1 MSSVR
6 RITDLVRRTL
16 TPSFLFSHVAV
27 PLGVMALYFTLASML
42 LPPGVNQVFAARSA
56 KYSWPIVILLWIA
69 FFAVLWARKLRIHPG
84 KIPGENASPSDL
96 ILLLLPLAPVVQYI
110 VNNDEILSWVD
121 ALLVLSAFA
130 LLAAVVV
137 IIVPILLGRTGSAR
151 PVMYLGLAFAFT
163 ITYMASLS
171 RQFAW
176 HENGSLK
183 VQLPVFGGVW
193 LLGWLL
199 FRLKQR
205 KLMHFMIAASFLANS
220 TVQIYARESERS
232 PEDPGQARSM
242 LEELVGSREP
252 PVTPNIYLL
261 VYDAYVVNETMLA
274 YGIDNRAQERY
285 LEEQGFTIYPHTYS
299 VEAYSVGS
307 MSPVLNASYT
317 LEDYARR
324 AVSGD
329 GVVQNL
335 LRDYGYKTYGV
346 FPSDYY
352 FRGILPSYDY
362 AFPGYSHP
370 AALLSRAILE
380 GEFRFDIGFDDIS
393 RDQFL
398 QEKDR
403 VLSELSEDP
412 RFLYTHSTLPGHTQ
426 TSGACLPNE
435 VELFRERLAQ
445 ANLEMRNDIE
455 TVIENDPGAIV
466 IVAGDHGP
474 HLTKNCASTGDA
486 YEISEITRLD
496 IQDRFGTFLAIRWPT
511 ANFAQ
516 YDEIVVLQDLFPAIF
531 AYMFADRGLLEGRGG
546 PPMAGGNAISGAT
559 VVDGLIVGGID
570 DGEPLFTSEWP

>member
-69 FFAVLWARKLRIHPG
+69 FFAVLWARKLRINPG

-511 ANFAQ
+511 ASFEQ

>member
-1 MSSVR
+1 
-6 RITDLVRRTL
+6 
-16 TPSFLFSHVAV
+16 
-27 PLGVMALYFTLASML
+27 
-42 LPPGVNQVFAARSA
+42 
-56 KYSWPIVILLWIA
+56 
-69 FFAVLWARKLRIHPG
+69 
-84 KIPGENASPSDL
+84 L

-137 IIVPILLGRTGSAR
+137 IILPILLGRTGSAR